1 VKTYPLSLRIN
12 FWHAAVSMFLR
23 STNRKK
29 DGKDHRYFSIVENR
43 RVSAGK
49 TVQRTVLYLGEIN
62 DQQQAGW
69 RKTLEVFDEQEQRY
83 TGLSLFPDDRE
94 IPPDALDSVQVK
106 LSGLELRR
114 PRLFG
119 HCWLACELWQQLGL
133 DEFWQTHL
141 PEARE
146 AVSWEKVLRLLVVNR
161 LLDPGSEFR
170 VHRQWFV
177 DSAMDEL
184 LQTDFT
190 VAEKDRLYRC
200 LDRILAYKQE
210 LFVWLKQKWADL
222 FAADFEVLLYDLT
235 STYFEGEMEQ
245 NRKAKR
251 GYSRDGRGDC
261 LQLVIALV
269 ITPDGFPLAYE
280 VMNGNTSDRT
290 TLPAFLKKIENTYG
304 KARRVWVMDRGIPS
318 EAQLKDMRAPERQTF
333 YLVGTPKGKINQHE
347 RKWLDLP
354 WQKVRDAVEVKL
366 YEHEGELYVL
376 AKSQGRQAKEIAIRR
391 KRLARLLRKL
401 RVMRKSLPKRDQLL
415 LRIGAAKKEAGR
427 AFGFVTIRLP
437 QKDQAVTRET
447 FSFQLDKARLK
458 AAQQRD
464 GHYLLRS
471 NLTSQDPAV
480 LWTRYIQLTQI
491 ESVFRSLKSEL
502 GIRPIFH
509 QLEHRADAHV
519 LIAFLAY
526 CLQVTLKNRL
536 LIHASGLTPSAVFE
550 KLATIQMVE
559 VWIPMLD
566 SRWLVLPR
574 HTPPEK
580 DVQAVLDQL
589 RITLPSQPPP
599 RIKASEI
606 APLTASTQPA
616 LW

>member
-1 VKTYPLSLRIN
+1 
-12 FWHAAVSMFLR
+12 MFLR

-43 RVSAGK
+43 RVVGGK

-62 DQQQAGW
+62 HQQQAAW
-69 RKTLEVFDEQEQRY
+69 RKTLEVFDEEEQRY
-83 TGLSLFPDDRE
+83 TTMSLFPDDRE
-94 IPPDALDSVQVK
+94 IPADALDSVQVR

-114 PRLFG
+114 PRIFG
-119 HCWLACELWQQLGL
+119 NCWLGCELWHQLGL
-133 DEFWQTHL
+133 DEFWQQRL

-184 LQTDFT
+184 LQTDF
-190 VAEKDRLYRC
+190 AAAHKDRLYRC
-200 LDRILAYKQE
+200 LDRVLQHKQE

-222 FAADFEVLLYDLT
+222 FQTDFEVLLYDLT

-245 NRKAKR
+245 NPKAKR
-251 GYSRDGRGDC
+251 GYSRDKRPDC

-269 ITPDGFPLAYE
+269 VTPDGFPLAYE

-290 TLPAFLKKIENTYG
+290 TLRGFLKKIEDTYG

-318 EAQLKDMRAPERQTF
+318 EAILKEMREPERQTF
-333 YLVGTPKGKINQHE
+333 YLVGTPKGRINQHE
-347 RKWLDLP
+347 KKWLDLP
-354 WQKVRDAVEVKL
+354 WQKVRDSVEVKL
-366 YEHEGELYVL
+366 YQHEGELYVL
-376 AKSQGRQAKEIAIRR
+376 AKSEGRQAKEIAMRR

-427 AFGFVTIRLP
+427 AFGFVKIQIP
-437 QKDQAVTRET
+437 KAGQAVTRET
-447 FSFQLDKARLK
+447 FSFQVDKVKLK
-458 AAQQRD
+458 AAEQRD

-471 NLTSQDPAV
+471 NLTGEDPAV
-480 LWTRYIQLTQI
+480 LWTRYVQLTQI
-491 ESVFRSLKSEL
+491 EGVFRSLKSEL
-502 GIRPIFH
+502 GIRPIYH

-536 LIHASGLTPSAVFE
+536 MIYAPGLTPAAVLE

-566 SRWLVLPR
+566 GRWLVLPR
-574 HTPPEK
+574 HTQPEK
-580 DVQAVLDQL
+580 DVQAVLDHL
-589 RITLPSQPPP
+589 HLTLPSQPPP
-599 RIKASEI
+599 RIKASQ
-606 APLTASTQPA
+606 APPFAPEQAAAQPS